1 MAHPQVSPGE
11 CPDKYGLMEDVRLAI
26 KTIVELNNR
35 QMEAVI
41 AGDFGKVNALQAELA
56 QAREWKDSLID
67 SYHRHVREHG
77 C

>member
-1 MAHPQVSPGE
+1 MPQPQPACE
-11 CPDKYGLMEDVRLAI
+11 DKRGLIEDVRLAMNTLI
-26 KTIVELNNR
+26 KLNNQ

-41 AGDFGKVNALQAELA
+41 AGDFGKVKALQEELA
-56 QAREWKDSLID
+56 EARLWKDSLIE